1 MSGQKMRS
9 PGKLAAR
16 GFPKIRDWE
25 NPRLGKSATG
35 KIRDWENPRLGKSA
49 TGKIRDWE
57 NPRLGRASREIG
69 NSVNARMP
77 RGKPRGIL
85 ALILEQIEALFTRFR
100 GTDTRDSFESASVS
114 RK

>member
-16 GFPKIRDWE
+16 GFP
-25 NPRLGKSATG
+25 
-35 KIRDWENPRLGKSA
+35 
-49 TGKIRDWE
+49 KIRDWE

-77 RGKPRGIL
+77 RGKPRSIL